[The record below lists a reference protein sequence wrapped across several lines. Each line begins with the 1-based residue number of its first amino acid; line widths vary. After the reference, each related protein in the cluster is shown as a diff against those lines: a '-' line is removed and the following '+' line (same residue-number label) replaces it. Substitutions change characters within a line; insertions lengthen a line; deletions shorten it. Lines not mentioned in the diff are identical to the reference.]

1 MPGCHCG
8 TRLRRRLR
16 NRNLRNGWAKSL
28 LELKKEKDAV
38 KAFVLVRTENANHL
52 RLDRWIRQNPT
63 VQKIHR
69 TRGYYQFVVETK
81 YSDQREFE
89 KWVLNLQGSHKL
101 KTCGHEKAVHARI
114 YFKKP
119 NGLGSVLKTAC
130 QSKKFQCRKSP
141 KPIRHKN
148 TKKEKAWDPSKPLST
163 RTTK

>member
-1 MPGCHCG
+1 M
-8 TRLRRRLR
+8 
-16 NRNLRNGWAKSL
+16 RNGWAKSL

-89 KWVLNLQGSHKL
+89 KWVLNLLVDNPG
-101 KTCGHEKAVHARI
+101 TTWARI
-114 YFKKP
+114 AQVE
-119 NGLGSVLKTAC
+119 NVWT
-130 QSKKFQCRKSP
+130 RKSGSRQDLLQEA
-141 KPIRHKN
+141 KRARVGVEDSLPI
-148 TKKEKAWDPSKPLST
+148 
-163 RTTK
+163 

>member
-89 KWVLNLQGSHKL
+89 KWVLNLLVDNPG
-101 KTCGHEKAVHARI
+101 TTWARI
-114 YFKKP
+114 AQVE
-119 NGLGSVLKTAC
+119 NVWT
-130 QSKKFQCRKSP
+130 RKSGSRQDLLQEA
-141 KPIRHKN
+141 KRARVGVEDSLPI
-148 TKKEKAWDPSKPLST
+148 
-163 RTTK
+163 